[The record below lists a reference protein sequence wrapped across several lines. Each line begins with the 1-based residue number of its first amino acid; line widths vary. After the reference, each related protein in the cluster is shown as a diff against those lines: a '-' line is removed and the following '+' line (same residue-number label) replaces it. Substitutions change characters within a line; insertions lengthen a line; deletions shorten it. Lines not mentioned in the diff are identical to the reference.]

1 MKNKNTICRFR
12 IFLTSS
18 FQRFYKFEPESADS
32 AGCSATLSTSVCFA
46 FVVVAAAV
54 QQLEINV
61 LHFIT
66 IHARKFEIILWY
78 I

>member
-1 MKNKNTICRFR
+1 MKTKNTICRFR

-18 FQRFYKFEPESADS
+18 FQRFHKFDPEP
-32 AGCSATLSTSVCFA
+32 AGRSATLSTSVCFA
-46 FVVVAAAV
+46 FVAAAV